1 MNMKRRSDLILGGL
15 LILIGVITL
24 GQINNWFSID
34 FDQISK
40 LWPILIILA
49 GVVVLIDQNKNVF
62 NATSVLLIMLAIPF
76 GIYNCTNT
84 TVDNIKDSFGI
95 EDGYQG
101 TYDEEIQG
109 KLDNQTYRV
118 EKNEG
123 INKVHLNIKG
133 GAASFVLVEPV
144 EKEMFLADTKR
155 IGDGRFSLKEQV
167 DGSEHTIDFE
177 MKGQTVIKK
186 SPTSKSPIINFSLNK
201 EPVWDIS
208 FDVGASDVRYDLSN
222 YKLEKLKIETGASN
236 LNIKVGNKHPETKI
250 ILKSGVANIKVD
262 VPETSGCEIRLD
274 GALSSKSFSGFDK
287 IETGLY
293 RTPNY
298 SDSVHKILI
307 DADTGLSNIV
317 VKRY

>member
-1 MNMKRRSDLILGGL
+1 MKRRSDLILGGL
-15 LILIGVITL
+15 LILIGIITL
-24 GQINNWFSID
+24 GQINNWFTID

-49 GVVVLIDQNKNVF
+49 GAVVLIDQNKNVF
-62 NATSVLLIMLAIPF
+62 NATSVLLILLAIPF

-84 TVDNIKDSFGI
+84 TVDNIKDSLGI
-95 EDGYQG
+95 EDGYQR
-101 TYDEEIQG
+101 TYDDDIQD

-118 EKNEG
+118 EKKEG
-123 INKVHLNIKG
+123 VNKVNLNIKG
-133 GAASFVLVEPV
+133 GAASFVLADPIED
-144 EKEMFLADTKR
+144 EMFLADTKR
-155 IGDGRFSLKEQV
+155 IGDGRFSLKEEF
-167 DGSEHTIDFE
+167 DGTEQTIDFQ

-186 SPTSKSPIINFSLNK
+186 SSNSKSPIINFSLNQK
-201 EPVWDIS
+201 PVWDIS
-208 FDVGASDVRYDLSN
+208 IDVGASDVRYDLSE
-222 YKLEKLKIETGASN
+222 YKLEKIKIETGASN
-236 LNIKVGNKHPETKI
+236 LNIKVGDKHPETKVV
-250 ILKSGVANIKVD
+250 LRSGVANIKVD

-298 SDSVHKILI
+298 SDSKHKILI